1 MYVDKLRCEKQEAIP
16 LDIDR
21 GEVQKALEGAKQISE
36 EFGVMV
42 LLSIM
47 TGIRRGE
54 LLALRWR
61 CFDLGGLDLYPASVK
76 TS

>member
-54 LLALRWR
+54 RRGVLSRHNATGSLEVRPPL
-61 CFDLGGLDLYPASVK
+61 
-76 TS
+76 